1 MNDELGPAMIVAL
14 LVGTFVVGHVCVS
27 AFVSVIQLIATAL
40 VMVQ

>member
-1 MNDELGPAMIVAL
+1 MNDELGPAMLVAF

-27 AFVSVIQLIATAL
+27 AFASVIRLIATAL